1 MPKIFLIKNRL
12 HQQQLR
18 LSQESQN
25 AANTKNDPNA
35 DSQPLSLIV
44 HKKDDREKQPEE
56 DAKPKT
62 AAAAEPPCKK
72 PQETVPPRRFISSI
86 LGGDVPYGSRGHVLT
101 RAERKE
107 YAPIVPP
114 DKVTLPVTKKPPEDT
129 PKPQNLA
136 PVRQF
141 SVIQRTPKTTKRDED
156 KEAKLST
163 APLVMQEPEQEQ
175 PIDYHI
181 PKRRGETED
190 ENEEKKIREQRR
202 SHCSKVSKPLIS
214 VRAIVGKLPVTM
226 SAAAGHGRGSSGNQ
240 SAGNQSTNSSAG
252 GGGTINFSGGSSGGS
267 SGGTIGGGTGGGGM
281 NPGRDGRQNY
291 GPSSPPTGSLPP
303 FYESLK
309 SGNNGNNYNA
319 SGNFS
324 SNYLINNGNQ
334 HNMECDTGQELAN
347 LSLNGG
353 QSPPKQYSTLQNA
366 SYGIVMKDEADL
378 DLYEGKLDAMNQLLP
393 GSYTGYDDSMM
404 VDMVTG
410 TVVDPLQFTATLTF
424 STSAEHALLESL
436 SDAADL
442 STFLQ
447 RLPSEDNENEE
458 IITSNIHSP
467 SMTSDS
473 SQIQQVDQ
481 NLDSFNDQILG
492 NRNYEGRNY
501 NHQFSKIYNETS
513 LNNYQSVNNESLQV
527 QMHQQQQQQQQ
538 QQMLSPTLSFNG
550 SGLDLD
556 SPTTMSLPSPGAASC
571 SLDGAHND
579 GGSITPPANVSGR
592 RASTSSEAP
601 ALHGRLG
608 LPSEVQLEFV
618 NGGHGIKNPLANQET
633 VRQGPRTEDKA
644 KVASI
649 TTEDGQTN
657 FCCRIC
663 NKTFALQRL
672 LNRHMKCHSD
682 VKRYL
687 CTFCGK
693 GFNDTFDLKRHTR
706 THTGVR
712 PYKCSL
718 CEKSFTQ
725 RCSLESHCLK
735 VHGVQHQYAYKER
748 RTKVYVCE
756 ECGHTTS
763 EPEVH
768 YLHLKEKH
776 PYSPALLKFYD
787 KRHFK
792 FTNSNFANML
802 LQDTKNIR

>member
-18 LSQESQN
+18 LQESQN
-25 AANTKNDPNA
+25 ATSNKQELLIG

-44 HKKDDREKQPEE
+44 QKKDEKESSEDLRKTKTPPPE
-56 DAKPKT
+56 DKR
-62 AAAAEPPCKK
+62 
-72 PQETVPPRRFISSI
+72 PQEPTRRFKSSI
-86 LGGDVPYGSRGHVLT
+86 LGGGVPYSGHVLT

-107 YAPIVPP
+107 YPPIVNNE
-114 DKVTLPVTKKPPEDT
+114 KVTIPPAKKPPEDT

-136 PVRQF
+136 PIRHF
-141 SVIQRTPKTTKRDED
+141 SVIQRTPKTTSKKEED
-156 KEAKLST
+156 VDTRLPQSI
-163 APLVMQEPEQEQ
+163 VMQEPEQDQ

-181 PKRRGETED
+181 PKRRGEVED
-190 ENEEKKIREQRR
+190 ENEEKRIREQRR

-214 VRAIVGKLPVTM
+214 VRTIAGKLPVTM
-226 SAAAGHGRGSSGNQ
+226 SCAAGHGRGSSGGQ
-240 SAGNQSTNSSAG
+240 GGGNQSSNNSG
-252 GGGTINFSGGSSGGS
+252 GGGGSINFTGGSSGGS
-267 SGGTIGGGTGGGGM
+267 SGGSMGSGTGGGGM

-309 SGNNGNNYNA
+309 GVNNGNNFNA
-319 SGNFS
+319 GGNFS
-324 SNYLINNGNQ
+324 SSYLMSNQ
-334 HNMECDTGQELAN
+334 HIMDCDTGQDLAN
-347 LSLNGG
+347 LSLNGC

-366 SYGIVMKDEADL
+366 SYGIIMKDETDL
-378 DLYEGKLDAMNQLLP
+378 EFESKVDPMNQLLP
-393 GSYTGYDDSMM
+393 GGYSNYDESMM
-404 VDMVTG
+404 VDMVSG
-410 TVVDPLQFTATLTF
+410 AVVDPLQFTATLTF
-424 STSAEHALLESL
+424 SSSAEHALLESL

-447 RLPSEDNENEE
+447 RLPSEDNNEDE
-458 IITSNIHSP
+458 LNSNNMHSP
-467 SMTSDS
+467 SMTPDS
-473 SQIQQVDQ
+473 SNIHQVE
-481 NLDSFNDQILG
+481 NLDGFNDNILS
-492 NRNYEGRNY
+492 RNYERNY
-501 NHQFSKIYNETS
+501 NHNFSKIYQDTLPS
-513 LNNYQSVNNESLQV
+513 YQSSVNNDSLQV
-527 QMHQQQQQQQQ
+527 QLQQN
-538 QQMLSPTLSFNG
+538 QMLSPTLSFNG

-571 SLDGAHND
+571 SLEPHDN
-579 GGSITPPANVSGR
+579 GSISPPANVTSR
-592 RASTSSEAP
+592 RDSASSEAP
-601 ALHGRLG
+601 SLQGRLG

-618 NGGHGIKNPLANQET
+618 NGGHGIKNPLASQES
-633 VRQGPRTEDKA
+633 VRTGTRTEEKT

-649 TTEDGQTN
+649 TTEDGQTS
-657 FCCRIC
+657 FVCRIC
-663 NKTFALQRL
+663 NKTFTLQRL

-756 ECGHTTS
+756 ECGHTTN

-768 YLHLKEKH
+768 YLHLKDKH

-802 LQDTKNIR
+802 LQEMEHKTLHVVTRKT

>member
-18 LSQESQN
+18 LLESQN
-25 AANTKNDPNA
+25 AANNKNDLLG
-35 DSQPLSLIV
+35 DDQKPLSLIV
-44 HKKDDREKQPEE
+44 QKKEDREKSEKHEKPTKSSSEE
-56 DAKPKT
+56 SPPSPAKK
-62 AAAAEPPCKK
+62 ES
-72 PQETVPPRRFISSI
+72 VPPRRFISSI

-114 DKVTLPVTKKPPEDT
+114 DKITLPAGQKPTETNVPSV
-129 PKPQNLA
+129 PQDLA
-136 PVRQF
+136 PVRC
-141 SVIQRTPKTTKRDED
+141 SVIQRTPKTSKRDED
-156 KEAKLST
+156 ADARLPT
-163 APLVMQEPEQEQ
+163 TPMVIHQEPEQDQ

-181 PKRRGETED
+181 PKRRGENED
-190 ENEEKKIREQRR
+190 ENDERRDREQRR
-202 SHCSKVSKPLIS
+202 SNCHKISKPLIS
-214 VRAIVGKLPVTM
+214 VRSIVGKLPSVM
-226 SAAAGHGRGSSGNQ
+226 SAAAGHGRGSGGSAPQGGSTGQQ
-240 SAGNQSTNSSAG
+240 SNGS
-252 GGGTINFSGGSSGGS
+252 SSGGGISFSSVS
-267 SGGTIGGGTGGGGM
+267 SGGAGGALGGGTGGGGM

-309 SGNNGNNYNA
+309 GGNNNNNYNA
-319 SGNFS
+319 NGNFGYS
-324 SNYLINNGNQ
+324 LLNGHQNTG
-334 HNMECDTGQELAN
+334 MDTGQDLG
-347 LSLNGG
+347 LNMNGS

-366 SYGIVMKDEADL
+366 SYGLVMKDEVDL
-378 DLYEGKLDAMNQLLP
+378 DIYETKLDQMSNLLP
-393 GSYTGYDDSMM
+393 SSYTGYDDSMM

-424 STSAEHALLESL
+424 SSSAEHALLESL

-447 RLPSEDNENEE
+447 RLPNDDNDENE
-458 IITSNIHSP
+458 IIHSSP
-467 SMTSDS
+467 SMTPDTAQLQNVENMDQFSDH
-473 SQIQQVDQ
+473 
-481 NLDSFNDQILG
+481 LL
-492 NRNYEGRNY
+492 NRNYQNGERYPNQPQQ
-501 NHQFSKIYNETS
+501 HQFSKM
-513 LNNYQSVNNESLQV
+513 YQDNLPSYQAAVNDNINSVNMQP
-527 QMHQQQQQQQQ
+527 QT
-538 QQMLSPTLSFNG
+538 MLSPSLSFNG
-550 SGLDLD
+550 SALDLD

-571 SLDGAHND
+571 SLDGNSHNEN
-579 GGSITPPANVSGR
+579 GSLSPPANVSGGGAR
-592 RASTSSEAP
+592 RDSSSSEVP
-601 ALHGRLG
+601 ARAMQQRLG
-608 LPSEVQLEFV
+608 LSSEVQLEFV
-618 NGGHGIKNPLANQET
+618 NGGHGIKNPLASQEPARAT
-633 VRQGPRTEDKA
+633 TRTEEKP
-644 KVASI
+644 KVAAI
-649 TTEDGQTN
+649 TTEDGQSH

-663 NKTFALQRL
+663 NKSFALQRL

-735 VHGVQHQYAYKER
+735 VHGVQHAYAYKER

-768 YLHLKEKH
+768 YIHLKEKH

-802 LQDTKNIR
+802 LQ

>member
-1 MPKIFLIKNRL
+1 MRTVNSDRHKEK
-12 HQQQLR
+12 
-18 LSQESQN
+18 SES
-25 AANTKNDPNA
+25 
-35 DSQPLSLIV
+35 
-44 HKKDDREKQPEE
+44 DDRKTKSPVPE
-56 DAKPKT
+56 DAQSST
-62 AAAAEPPCKK
+62 SSSSSSSTKK
-72 PQETVPPRRFISSI
+72 SQDNVPPHRFKSSI

-114 DKVTLPVTKKPPEDT
+114 DKLVLPITKKPPEQT
-129 PKPQNLA
+129 PTAQKLSA
-136 PVRQF
+136 VRC

-156 KEAKLST
+156 KDIRLP
-163 APLVMQEPEQEQ
+163 APLIIHEPEQEQ

-190 ENEEKKIREQRR
+190 ENEERRIREQRR
-202 SHCSKVSKPLIS
+202 SHSSKIIKPLIS
-214 VRAIVGKLPVTM
+214 ARTLSGKLPVTM
-226 SAAAGHGRGSSGNQ
+226 SCAAGHGRGNTGAQNNTNQTPGN
-240 SAGNQSTNSSAG
+240 TTG
-252 GGGTINFSGGSSGGS
+252 GGGSINFGGGSSGGNA
-267 SGGTIGGGTGGGGM
+267 GGSMGSGTGGGGM

-291 GPSSPPTGSLPP
+291 GPSSPPTASLPP

-309 SGNNGNNYNA
+309 SGNSGNNYNA
-319 SGNFS
+319 SGNFT
-324 SNYLINNGNQ
+324 NGYNVVNGP
-334 HNMECDTGQELAN
+334 HTMDCDTGQEIN
-347 LSLNGG
+347 SMNMNGN

-366 SYGIVMKDEADL
+366 AYGIVMKDEVDL
-378 DLYEGKLDAMNQLLP
+378 DIYESKIDSMGNLVQ
-393 GSYTGYDDSMM
+393 GSYASYDDSMM
-404 VDMVTG
+404 VDMVT
-410 TVVDPLQFTATLTF
+410 
-424 STSAEHALLESL
+424 EHALLESL

-442 STFLQ
+442 SSFLQ
-447 RLPSEDNENEE
+447 RLPHEENDSEE
-458 IITSNIHSP
+458 IITSDINSP
-467 SMTSDS
+467 SMTPDS
-473 SQIQQVDQ
+473 SQLQSVEQ
-481 NLDSFNDQILG
+481 NMDSFPDHILS
-492 NRNYEGRNY
+492 RNYENQRFQPH
-501 NHQFSKIYNETS
+501 HQFSKMYQDS
-513 LNNYQSVNNESLQV
+513 LPSYPTLNTEALQVQV
-527 QMHQQQQQQQQ
+527 QMHQQNI
-538 QQMLSPTLSFNG
+538 LSPSLSFNG

-556 SPTTMSLPSPGAASC
+556 SPTNMSLPSPGAASC
-571 SLDGAHND
+571 SLDGGSHND
-579 GGSITPPANVSGR
+579 SGSPSN
-592 RASTSSEAP
+592 
-601 ALHGRLG
+601 LG
-608 LPSEVQLEFV
+608 LPAEVQLEFV

-633 VRQGPRTEDKA
+633 IRQGSRTEEKT

-649 TTEDGQTN
+649 TTEDGASQ

-672 LNRHMKCHSD
+672 LNRHLKCHSD
-682 VKRYL
+682 IKRYL

-768 YLHLKEKH
+768 YLHLKDKH

-802 LQDTKNIR
+802 LQG

>member
-1 MPKIFLIKNRL
+1 MTIRI
-12 HQQQLR
+12 
-18 LSQESQN
+18 
-25 AANTKNDPNA
+25 
-35 DSQPLSLIV
+35 PLVS
-44 HKKDDREKQPEE
+44 DREKQPEE

-410 TVVDPLQFTATLTF
+410 DGSRPLAVHRHLDILHFGGTRPLGESLGCRRPVHLPPTSAQRGQRKRRDHHQQHPLPVHDLRLFPD
-424 STSAEHALLESL
+424 STSRPE
-436 SDAADL
+436 
-442 STFLQ
+442 
-447 RLPSEDNENEE
+447 
-458 IITSNIHSP
+458 
-467 SMTSDS
+467 
-473 SQIQQVDQ
+473 
-481 NLDSFNDQILG
+481 
-492 NRNYEGRNY
+492 
-501 NHQFSKIYNETS
+501 
-513 LNNYQSVNNESLQV
+513 
-527 QMHQQQQQQQQ
+527 
-538 QQMLSPTLSFNG
+538 
-550 SGLDLD
+550 SGLFQRPNPRQPQL
-556 SPTTMSLPSPGAASC
+556 
-571 SLDGAHND
+571 
-579 GGSITPPANVSGR
+579 R
-592 RASTSSEAP
+592 RS
-601 ALHGRLG
+601 
-608 LPSEVQLEFV
+608 
-618 NGGHGIKNPLANQET
+618 
-633 VRQGPRTEDKA
+633 
-644 KVASI
+644 
-649 TTEDGQTN
+649 
-657 FCCRIC
+657 
-663 NKTFALQRL
+663 
-672 LNRHMKCHSD
+672 
-682 VKRYL
+682 
-687 CTFCGK
+687 
-693 GFNDTFDLKRHTR
+693 
-706 THTGVR
+706 
-712 PYKCSL
+712 
-718 CEKSFTQ
+718 
-725 RCSLESHCLK
+725 
-735 VHGVQHQYAYKER
+735 
-748 RTKVYVCE
+748 
-756 ECGHTTS
+756 
-763 EPEVH
+763 
-768 YLHLKEKH
+768 
-776 PYSPALLKFYD
+776 
-787 KRHFK
+787 
-792 FTNSNFANML
+792 
-802 LQDTKNIR
+802 